1 MNSSVFLRFIKK
13 YSLHLNNT
21 GVRNATLC
29 AMETLCSWLCIYTSP
44 VYLFLHKR
52 GSTRMDSTKPGLHS
66 TVVYTTE
73 KILVWMNPCSSN
85 PCYSRV
91 SCILALLGSI
101 NQRSLLII
109 AHLWRWA
116 LFYIGFPGE
125 RLTQRTACRRFIEE
139 CSWRYPCKEIRK
151 AGLGIGSRWPAVRL
165 QPTPALW
172 TLNNSAKDFWSCPKL
187 KQRNWTFVSFQL
199 PVVRRG
205 DDPWERCRSLGKA
218 AHCVSGITS
227 EGRSC
232 GRAVFDTQL
241 GTRCIGSEEG
251 IWVNTTI
258 FAAAH
263 LSRLSDPAGD
273 DFSTVLTDLVY

>member
-116 LFYIGFPGE
+116 LFYIGFPSSSNDK
-125 RLTQRTACRRFIEE
+125 QSACNV
-139 CSWRYPCKEIRK
+139 
-151 AGLGIGSRWPAVRL
+151 G
-165 QPTPALW
+165 W
-172 TLNNSAKDFWSCPKL
+172 THYSQDNKYLRQNLNLVQWDSLVAHTVKN
-187 KQRNWTFVSFQL
+187 L
-199 PVVRRG
+199 PVMQ
-205 DDPWERCRSLGKA
+205 E
-218 AHCVSGITS
+218 
-227 EGRSC
+227 
-232 GRAVFDTQL
+232 
-241 GTRCIGSEEG
+241 
-251 IWVNTTI
+251 IWVQTLCWEATLEKGM
-258 FAAAH
+258 ATH
-263 LSRLSDPAGD
+263 
-273 DFSTVLTDLVY
+273 FSILAWKIPWT